1 MIICFAL
8 PSHTEGFAILRKYPG
23 CVTTVRTRS
32 SVTHTGNDID
42 NHSMKHLSP
51 SRSST
56 PLLVKRR
63 KKRNAASSDPDED
76 VDDDDAPMTVDQT
89 PSSQAD
95 SNKKNSTTSIE
106 KDTIRIRIWKALYSA
121 NGSELSL
128 QQLGNMVGE
137 RNIGDLNSHLT
148 HVERQAKTFRNKS
161 DEWKKRRGLV
171 LLNCSN
177 EDGTVKVIDKVKL
190 KRRRGD
196 RGMTFIRLQ
205 T

>member
-1 MIICFAL
+1 
-8 PSHTEGFAILRKYPG
+8 
-23 CVTTVRTRS
+23 
-32 SVTHTGNDID
+32 
-42 NHSMKHLSP
+42 
-51 SRSST
+51 
-56 PLLVKRR
+56 
-63 KKRNAASSDPDED
+63 
-76 VDDDDAPMTVDQT
+76 MTVDQT

-137 RNIGDLNSHLT
+137 RNIGDLTSHLT